1 MQWVAPWPRSP
12 GEAVAQRVSAR
23 AAGLQQ
29 QSPVILHS
37 MTPGHAIVADR
48 HPDNS
53 RQRPQGPASTRK
65 LAKHIHWGPLWTC
78 GVRAGLTSRGVAT
91 QRDAFAR
98 GLQVTTRFRNGS
110 RNRQLET
117 GERKNMQKAFYLL
130 KDQNLCQKRNVRRE
144 RCVFSPLYFTSFL
157 VKKLRVHDGQHRGT
171 IARPLLTLRARRCI
185 MTPPRRGRS
194 RSGRFGTPILF
205 SFLLLLLVPRG
216 ASALVFKPRPEEGTA
231 IPRGVTEAQAILKA
245 AGVTDPKVLK
255 RFADEEMDVAALF
268 ACQRA
273 DLEELGVTKRGQQI
287 KLNEELAKYL
297 ARQINLIDNIFAK
310 WSRLVASKLSQMKE
324 WIVDVWGSW
333 WAYAAAC
340 IRWPTD
346 DEQGHSP
353 EWGQSPSKLHRGAQR
368 VSCTPTGHCFE
379 DAGMSHQN
387 NHASRD
393 AYILSYHKSAA
404 KEPGLPQIC
413 ENLDA
418 QRRWIAKQPGYEN
431 WRRITSRLSQ
441 HRDRDCAGKYRGM
454 IMMEPATTTT
464 S

>member
-144 RCVFSPLYFTSFL
+144 RCVFSPLYYEFFGQKTEGPRRSTSRNYSPSPSHPARTPL
-157 VKKLRVHDGQHRGT
+157 HHDATAARAQSL
-171 IARPLLTLRARRCI
+171 RPLRHAYPVLLSFAPSCAAGRQCAGI
-185 MTPPRRGRS
+185 QAPPRG
-194 RSGRFGTPILF
+194 
-205 SFLLLLLVPRG
+205 
-216 ASALVFKPRPEEGTA
+216 
-231 IPRGVTEAQAILKA
+231 
-245 AGVTDPKVLK
+245 
-255 RFADEEMDVAALF
+255 
-268 ACQRA
+268 
-273 DLEELGVTKRGQQI
+273 
-287 KLNEELAKYL
+287 
-297 ARQINLIDNIFAK
+297 
-310 WSRLVASKLSQMKE
+310 
-324 WIVDVWGSW
+324 
-333 WAYAAAC
+333 
-340 IRWPTD
+340 
-346 DEQGHSP
+346 GHSHTQ
-353 EWGQSPSKLHRGAQR
+353 G
-368 VSCTPTGHCFE
+368 
-379 DAGMSHQN
+379 
-387 NHASRD
+387 RD
-393 AYILSYHKSAA
+393 
-404 KEPGLPQIC
+404 
-413 ENLDA
+413 
-418 QRRWIAKQPGYEN
+418 
-431 WRRITSRLSQ
+431 
-441 HRDRDCAGKYRGM
+441 
-454 IMMEPATTTT
+454 
-464 S
+464 